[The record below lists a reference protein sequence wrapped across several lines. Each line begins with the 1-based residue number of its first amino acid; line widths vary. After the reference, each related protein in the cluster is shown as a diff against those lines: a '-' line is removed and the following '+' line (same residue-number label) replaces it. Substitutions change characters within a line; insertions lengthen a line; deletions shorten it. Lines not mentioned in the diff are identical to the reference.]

1 MIKFLNISLIFVL
14 SVFNLNAQQTIML
27 DKDESYIKY
36 DAKHVLHA
44 WEGINQNIKGVIVKD
59 KKIEKIAIAAQ
70 VVDFDSGNSG
80 RDAHSLEV
88 LEALKFPSIKF
99 YSEKIKT
106 QGDVIIFDG
115 EVEFHGQKKSILVYS
130 TLSEEDNSIVING
143 KFTLIPSEFLI
154 ELPSFM
160 LVKMEDFINI
170 QFELKF

>member
-1 MIKFLNISLIFVL
+1 MMKVLQILLVFIL
-14 SVFNLNAQQTIML
+14 SVFSLTAQETLML
-27 DKDESYIKY
+27 KADQSYIKY

-44 WEGINQNIKGVIVKD
+44 WEGINKNIKGVIVKD
-59 KKIEKIAIAAQ
+59 QEIEKIAIAAQ
-70 VVDFDSGNSG
+70 VVDFDSGNAG

-88 LEALKFPSIKF
+88 LEALKFPTIKF

-106 QGDVIIFDG
+106 QGDVLILDG

-130 TLSEEDNSIVING
+130 TLKDDDDSIVING
-143 KFTLIPSEFLI
+143 KFRLIPSEFLI

-160 LVKMEDFINI
+160 LVKMEDFLNI

>member
-1 MIKFLNISLIFVL
+1 MVKILNISFILVL
-14 SVFNLNAQQTIML
+14 SILNLTAQETIML
-27 DKDESYIKY
+27 KTEQSYIKY

-44 WEGINQNIKGVIVKD
+44 WVGVNKNIKGV
-59 KKIEKIAIAAQ
+59 
-70 VVDFDSGNSG
+70 SGNAG

-88 LEALKFPSIKF
+88 LEALKFPSIRF

-106 QGDVIIFDG
+106 QGDVLIFDG

-130 TLSEEDNSIVING
+130 TIKDEDDSIIISG
-143 KFTLIPSEFLI
+143 KFRLIPSEFLI

-160 LVKMEDFINI
+160 LVKMEDFLNI

>member
-1 MIKFLNISLIFVL
+1 
-14 SVFNLNAQQTIML
+14 ML
-27 DKDESYIKY
+27 DQEKSKISY
-36 DAKHVLHA
+36 DAKHFLHA
-44 WEGINQNIKGVIVKD
+44 WSGQNNSIKGVII
-59 KKIEKIAIAAQ
+59 IEGDAISNLAVAAEIA
-70 VVDFDSGNSG
+70 DFDSGNSG

-130 TLSEEDNSIVING
+130 TLNQEEDSIVING
-143 KFTLIPSEFLI
+143 KFTLTPSEFLI

-170 QFELKF
+170 QFELRF

>member
-1 MIKFLNISLIFVL
+1 MIKLLNILLIFFL
-14 SVFNLNAQQTIML
+14 SVFNLNSQQTTML
-27 DKDESYIKY
+27 NKGESYIKY
-36 DAKHVLHA
+36 DAKHVLHS

-59 KKIEKIAIAAQ
+59 TKIEKIAIAAQ
-70 VVDFDSGNSG
+70 VVDFDSGNAG

-106 QGDVIIFDG
+106 QGDIMIFDG
-115 EVEFHGQKKSILVYS
+115 EVEFHGQKKPILVYS
-130 TLSEEDNSIVING
+130 TVNEQEDSIVING

-160 LVKMEDFINI
+160 LVKMEDFLNI